1 MYDESSILIIKLKI
15 INKLIYRNAIVLIN
29 ISL

>member
-15 INKLIYRNAIVLIN
+15 INKLIYRNAIVLIT